1 MKKHGKNSFL
11 GRYADIVIHY
21 RYVIVVATVLVCILL
36 GLGKSRIGFSSDYH
50 YYFGQVTPEI
60 EAMEELD
67 KTYANSDSIY
77 FAVSPQ
83 DGGTVFKRE
92 ILSAVA
98 ELTDK
103 AWLMPFVIRVDS
115 VVNFQHTRVVGE
127 DDLIVEDLVREPTKL
142 TAVRLEAIKQEALAE
157 PFLVNRM
164 ISADG
169 NHTGI
174 NAVLRLPGESPQ
186 ETATAVAQARK
197 LAKIIERN
205 YPVKVRLSGVH
216 VMNNAFGEIG
226 MMDIQNLIPVMYG
239 LMILILFALFRSFT
253 QVSMTVVVV
262 HLSTI
267 AAMGLVGWLGILLT
281 APSSIAPTIILSLAV
296 ADSVHI
302 IKTFVNAVRAGKS
315 KHDAVRESM
324 RLNFKPV
331 FLTTITTAFGFL
343 ALNFAD
349 APPYHDL
356 GNITAM
362 GVSIAYVLSIT
373 LLPAMLAILPN
384 RIRSRDEVEQQRSAR
399 AWRGLARFVTQRRT
413 VIIVGFVLLT
423 AGLSVSIP
431 KLVLDDRWVEYFS
444 KDTVF
449 RNDAD
454 FVQKNLTGMYSV
466 EFNLKAKGPNEI
478 SDPTY
483 LNAVAAFADFYRSQS
498 NVYNVS
504 TITDT
509 LKRLNRSLHNDDEQ
523 YYRLPEERPL
533 AAQYLLLYE
542 LSLPYGLD
550 LTNQLSMNKSST
562 KFVVTFR
569 DVSTV
574 ELRTAVKLG
583 EDWLRENAPDYIQT
597 IGSGATVIFAH
608 QSDINIQGMM
618 FGTTLSL
625 LLISLT
631 IFIALRNT
639 LYGTISVLINV
650 LPFAMTF
657 GAWTLLM
664 GKAGMEVS
672 IVVSATLGVI
682 VDNCVHFLTKYIHAR
697 KEKGL
702 DLEAAL
708 VFTFDHVGSALIF
721 TSITLITGYSILMLS
736 DFALNRALG
745 VLSALTVGFAL
756 AVILIL
762 LPALLSRFSQTRM
775 AEQLRQKELATVTS
789 Q

>member
-1 MKKHGKNSFL
+1 MNKQGINSFL
-11 GRYADIVIHY
+11 GRYIDIILRY
-21 RYVIVVATVLVCILL
+21 RYVIVVAAVLVCLLL
-36 GLGKSRIGFSSDYH
+36 GLGNSRIGFSSDYH
-50 YYFGQVTPEI
+50 YYFGQTTPEI

-67 KTYANSDSIY
+67 ETYANSDSIY

-83 DGGTVFKRE
+83 DGGTVFRHE
-92 ILSAVA
+92 TLSALE
-98 ELTDK
+98 ELTEK
-103 AWLMPFVIRVDS
+103 AWLMSFATRVDS
-115 VVNFQHTRVVGE
+115 IVNFQHTRAEGE
-127 DDLIVEDLVREPTKL
+127 DGLVVEDLVREPTKL
-142 TAVRLEAIKQEALAE
+142 SLAHLGEIERNALAE

-164 ISADG
+164 VSADG
-169 NHTGI
+169 KHAGV

-186 ETATAVAQARK
+186 ETATAVAQARE
-197 LAKIIERN
+197 LAKTIEQK

-216 VMNNAFGEIG
+216 VMNNAFAEVG
-226 MMDIQNLIPVMYG
+226 MMDIQNLMPVMYG
-239 LMILILFALFRSFT
+239 LMILILFALFRSFV
-253 QVSMTVVVV
+253 QVSMTVVIV

-331 FLTTITTAFGFL
+331 FLTTVTTVFGFL

-384 RIRSRDEVEQQRSAR
+384 WIRSRDSVDQPNSTR
-399 AWRGLARFVTQRRT
+399 AWHGLARFVTQRRS

-444 KDTVF
+444 KNTEF

-466 EFNLKAKGPNEI
+466 EFNLKAKGPNQI

-504 TITDT
+504 VITDT
-509 LKRLNRSLHNDDEQ
+509 LKRLNRSLRNDSEQ
-523 YYRLPEERPL
+523 YYRLPEEQSL

-550 LTNQLSMNKSST
+550 LTNQLSMDKSST

-583 EDWLRENAPDYIQT
+583 EDWLREHAPDYMQT

-631 IFIALRNT
+631 IFIALRNAQ
-639 LYGTISVLINV
+639 YGVISVLINV

-682 VDNCVHFLTKYIHAR
+682 VDNCVHFLTKYIHAK

-702 DLEAAL
+702 DFEEAL

-721 TSITLITGYSILMLS
+721 TSITLITGYSVLMLS

-756 AVILIL
+756 AVILVL
-762 LPALLSRFSQTRM
+762 LPALLSHFG
-775 AEQLRQKELATVTS
+775 QKRAIERPQREALVTVTP